1 MTDTSHVFQLASRP
15 DGMPRPSD
23 FTLAAVPLP
32 ALEPGQ
38 VKVRNAFL
46 SVDPYMRLSLTT
58 LKGVHAPTPIGGE
71 LDGGAVGE
79 VIDSRAEALP
89 VGSYVFSPLKGWRD
103 LYVADAGTVV
113 PVDPK
118 LAPLSAYL
126 GALGLSGTTAY
137 AGLEYV
143 LKPRQGESIFVSG
156 AAGAVG
162 MVVCQLAKRHGCR
175 VIGSTGDAAKEKLL
189 VERFGVDATINYRRD
204 DLREALKAF
213 APDGLDVYFDNVGGS
228 HLEAGI
234 DSMKMFGRLAL
245 CGAVEL
251 YNSDNYRAGP
261 ANLFASIE
269 KGLTLT
275 GFNIGLFMGRRAE
288 MIKALA
294 GMLADGSLKAEET
307 VVDGLENTAKAFVDM
322 LGGANVGKM
331 VVRL

>member
-15 DGMPRPSD
+15 DGMPKPGD
-23 FTLAAVPLP
+23 FRLVAVPLP
-32 ALEPGQ
+32 PLGAGQ

-58 LKGVHAPTPIGGE
+58 LKGVHASIDIGGE
-71 LDGGAVGE
+71 LDGGAVGT
-79 VIDSRAEALP
+79 VIESTSDALP
-89 VGSYVFSPLKGWRD
+89 VGSHVFSPLRGWRD
-103 LYVADAGTVV
+103 LYVTDAGAVV
-113 PVDPK
+113 PVDPR

-126 GALGLSGTTAY
+126 GVLGLSGTTAY

-143 LKPRQGESIFVSG
+143 LKPKQGETIFVSA

-162 MVVCQLAKRHGCR
+162 MVVCQLARRHGCR
-175 VIGSTGDAAKEKLL
+175 VIGSTGDAAKERLL
-189 VERFGVDATINYRRD
+189 TERFGVDATINYRRH
-204 DLREALKAF
+204 DLRERLKAF
-213 APDGLDVYFDNVGGS
+213 APGGVDMYFDNVGGS
-228 HLEAGI
+228 HLEAAI
-234 DSMKMFGRLAL
+234 DSMAMFGRLAL

-251 YNSDNYRAGP
+251 YNTENYRAGP

-275 GFNIGLFMGRRAE
+275 GFNIGLFMARRAE
-288 MIKALA
+288 MIRALA

-307 VVDGLENTAKAFVDM
+307 VVDGLENTAQAFVDM